1 MKKYILLI
9 ISLINIAVTGVFI
22 AFNPNEELP
31 HIIMLMGLQMP
42 IHQNGCFYLF
52 RVFLYCFQLYMR
64 FTQRLK
70 KMMKTISRTENMP

>member
-9 ISLINIAVTGVFI
+9 ISLINIAVKGVLLLLI
-22 AFNPNEELP
+22 QMKSCP
-31 HIIMLMGLQMP
+31 HIIMLMGLRMP

-64 FTQRLK
+64 FTQR
-70 KMMKTISRTENMP
+70 